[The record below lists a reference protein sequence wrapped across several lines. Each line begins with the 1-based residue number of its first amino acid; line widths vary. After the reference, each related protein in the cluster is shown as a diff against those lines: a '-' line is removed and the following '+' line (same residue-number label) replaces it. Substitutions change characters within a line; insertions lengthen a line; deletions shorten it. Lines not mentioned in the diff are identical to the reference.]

1 MKNELVRP
9 EIQRVAEKDLEF
21 IEMLST
27 GGFLHYQGKPFTGF
41 EVTDYYEDGTI
52 WSEQEYAE
60 GQVMGWEVNYYD
72 NGKVADKS
80 LMLGL
85 TSVCTAKY
93 DYEGNI
99 EDAYWITSKKLYN
112 MCAELTGMDLIE
124 VNEDYTDLV
133 PIIGDIDWTPDY

>member
-1 MKNELVRP
+1 MKNELIRP
-9 EIQRVAEKDLEF
+9 EIQRVDDKDLEF
-21 IEMLST
+21 IKMLST

-85 TSVCTAKY
+85 TSVCTADY
-93 DYEGNI
+93 DYERMI
-99 EDAYWITSKKLYN
+99 FSVEK
-112 MCAELTGMDLIE
+112 
-124 VNEDYTDLV
+124 
-133 PIIGDIDWTPDY
+133 